1 MKIIAES
8 KVTYLVSYEELAEK
22 LGIPKIASVYPDQ
35 IGNVIINTIITTE
48 EKDGE
53 S

>member
-35 IGNVIINTIITTE
+35 IGNVIISTATTTE
-48 EKDGE
+48 EK
-53 S
+53 SCK